1 MKTPSFIILLALS
14 ASAALADDKL
24 QTKVTPQP
32 RVRLDPVSRAVILPP
47 KSEIKTRVQSG
58 AIVMDKVVV
67 KEERSIPNG
76 PSHPEE
82 HKGRLSATEG
92 GYALR
97 GSLDKMRWEIG
108 AWSWV
113 PWTDVMWEDLKKF
126 PKLKTRIDVDVVRI
140 HW

>member
-24 QTKVTPQP
+24 QAKVVPQP
-32 RVRLDPVSRAVILPP
+32 RVRLDPVSRVVLLPP
-47 KSEIKTRVQSG
+47 KSEVKTGVQSG
-58 AIVMDKVVV
+58 AILMDKVVV
-67 KEERSIPNG
+67 KEGRSIPNE
-76 PSHPEE
+76 PSHPEV
-82 HKGRLSATEG
+82 HKGHLSATDG

-126 PKLKTRIDVDVVRI
+126 PKTKTRIDVDIVRI